1 MTEEEARRRER
12 AKSVRP
18 LAGLFPMLMQ
28 HKMKV
33 WLAVLALIAAATAS
47 LAIPLAVREVI
58 DGGFISAEN
67 GGTIGFDVFVISA
80 VIALFLAI
88 SSALRFY
95 FVTILG
101 ERLGADLRTKVF
113 SHILS
118 LEPSFFEKIRTG
130 EVITRLS
137 ADAVLIRTIL
147 VSSASIALRNVL
159 LLAGASAMLIITS
172 PSLSA
177 LVLVVI
183 PLLCLP
189 LLGFG
194 RIVRRL
200 SRHAQDR
207 LADTGAMASE
217 LLGAIQTVQSFT
229 YENTARE
236 RFNAAAEIAF
246 LSARRRVAARAM
258 LVALVISVVF
268 LAILAV
274 FYQGGLALIAGEM
287 TAGQLTQFVIYA
299 IMVGGSVA
307 ALGEVWGDLQLAA
320 GAAERLFEL
329 LAQRARI
336 TQVEHPVELPEPAHG
351 QISGEISFENVSF
364 SYPSR
369 PDIDVL
375 NNFSLHIPAGQIM
388 ALVGLSGVGKSTVF
402 HLLNRFDD
410 PQSGHIT
417 FDKIDLRECSLDLLR
432 QKMASV
438 LQEPVLFSMSIADN
452 ILYARSDASMDE
464 VVEAAKKA
472 AAHQFIMELPQG
484 YDTIAGERGVMLS
497 GGQRQRIAIARALLR
512 NAPVLLLDEATSALD
527 SENEDIVQQALGGI
541 ANQCTALIIAHRLTT
556 VQRADNIAVMENGRI
571 SAQGT
576 HEDLLQKS
584 ELYRRL
590 ARQRFAAAPETPEK
604 GTPEK
609 RSVA

>member
-1 MTEEEARRRER
+1 MTEEEALRRKRS
-12 AKSVRP
+12 KSIRP
-18 LAGLFPMLMQ
+18 LAEMTPMMLR

-33 WLAVLALIAAATAS
+33 LFALIALIAAAAAS

-58 DGGFISAEN
+58 DGGFITSNDSAQ
-67 GGTIGFDVFVISA
+67 IGFGVFA
-80 VIALFLAI
+80 VSGALALFLAL
-88 SSALRFY
+88 SSATRFY
-95 FVTILG
+95 FVTVLG
-101 ERLGADLRTKVF
+101 ERISADLRTKVF
-113 SHILS
+113 GHILS
-118 LEPSFFEKIRTG
+118 LEPGFFEKIRTG
-130 EVITRLS
+130 EVISRLS

-159 LLAGASAMLIITS
+159 LLVGASAMLIITS

-177 LVLVVI
+177 LVLIVI

-194 RIVRRL
+194 RLVRRL
-200 SRHAQDR
+200 SRSAQDR

-236 RFNAAAEIAF
+236 RFSAAAEIAF
-246 LSARRRVAARAM
+246 LSARRRIAARAV

-268 LAILAV
+268 LAVLAV
-274 FYQGGLALIAGEM
+274 FYQGGLALIAGDM
-287 TAGQLTQFVIYA
+287 TAGTLSQFVIYA

-336 TQVEHPVELPEPAHG
+336 TKPAQPVDLPTPAR
-351 QISGEISFENVSF
+351 GEIVFDHVSF
-364 SYPSR
+364 AYPTR
-369 PDIDVL
+369 PDIYVL
-375 NNFSLHIPAGQIM
+375 DDFSLHIPAGQIM
-388 ALVGLSGVGKSTVF
+388 ALVGLSGVGKSTIF
-402 HLLNRFDD
+402 HLINRFDD
-410 PQSGHIT
+410 PQSGRIT
-417 FDKIDLRECSLDLLR
+417 FDNIDLRDGDLDLLR
-432 QKMASV
+432 QQMASV
-438 LQEPVLFSMSIADN
+438 LQEPILFSMSIADN
-452 ILYARSDASMDE
+452 ILYARSDASEDE
-464 VVEAAKKA
+464 VIDAAKKA
-472 AAHQFIMELPQG
+472 AAHDFIMQLPQG
-484 YDTIAGERGVMLS
+484 YETLAGERGIMLS

-527 SENEDIVQQALGGI
+527 SENEDIVQQALAGLS
-541 ANQCTALIIAHRLTT
+541 NKHTALIIAHRLTT
-556 VQRADNIAVMENGRI
+556 VQRADNIAVMEAGRI

-576 HEDLLQKS
+576 HEELLDKS

-590 ARQRFAAAPETPEK
+590 ARQRFTAAPDK
-604 GTPEK
+604 SK
-609 RSVA
+609 NRAVA